1 MGSIRN
7 GTANGLP
14 RYRVP
19 QVLPG
24 LKPREVRRLCGL
36 ARVTEDRKVV
46 HGKCYVEM
54 TEGK

>member
-1 MGSIRN
+1 MERLM
-7 GTANGLP
+7 T
-14 RYRVP
+14 RQKYRVP
-19 QVLPG
+19 QVLQG
-24 LKPREVRRLCGL
+24 LKSPGRFADYGL